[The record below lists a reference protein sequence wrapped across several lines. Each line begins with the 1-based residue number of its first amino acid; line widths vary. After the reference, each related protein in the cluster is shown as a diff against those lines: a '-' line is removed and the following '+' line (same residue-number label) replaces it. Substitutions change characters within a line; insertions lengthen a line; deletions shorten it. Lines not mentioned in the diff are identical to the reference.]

1 MIDENWTKFQ
11 YIKLQ
16 IEVKKEEIKQILCYI
31 FIQYDLLNFIY
42 EKYRQG
48 EQILK
53 KDRDRVKIENQR
65 HLLSGVNETK

>member
-1 MIDENWTKFQ
+1 MLHF
-11 YIKLQ
+11 Y
-16 IEVKKEEIKQILCYI
+16 
-31 FIQYDLLNFIY
+31 IQYDLLNFIY

-65 HLLSGVNETK
+65 HLLSGVNETKQIKRANNKTRIEIIK

>member
-48 EQILK
+48 E
-53 KDRDRVKIENQR
+53 
-65 HLLSGVNETK
+65 

>member
-1 MIDENWTKFQ
+1 MLHF
-11 YIKLQ
+11 Y
-16 IEVKKEEIKQILCYI
+16 
-31 FIQYDLLNFIY
+31 IQYDLLNFIY

-65 HLLSGVNETK
+65 HLLSGVNETKQIKRVNNKTRIEIIK

>member
-1 MIDENWTKFQ
+1 MLHF
-11 YIKLQ
+11 Y
-16 IEVKKEEIKQILCYI
+16 
-31 FIQYDLLNFIY
+31 IQYDLLNFIY